1 MSSESEYGVLY
12 IVFARRVGPEAFFRV
27 EGYFLLRFTD
37 KAADS
42 DLPDSLIYFIFYDK
56 FV

>member
-27 EGYFLLRFTD
+27 EGYFLFRFTD
-37 KAADS
+37 KATDS

-56 FV
+56 FA